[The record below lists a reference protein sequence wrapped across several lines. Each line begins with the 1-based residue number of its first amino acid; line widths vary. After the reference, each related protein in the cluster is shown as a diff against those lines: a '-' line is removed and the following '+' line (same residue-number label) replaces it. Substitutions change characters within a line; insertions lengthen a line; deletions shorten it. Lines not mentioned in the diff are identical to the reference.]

1 MDKNEDKLKYLTDY
15 VYKPNQITLI
25 ENGELSVIQKKVINV
40 LIQNTH
46 NSYVNEIEEEVGKLT
61 RFSIDIPELMRK
73 SDVAIHHSH
82 VVEEMKKLMNLKL
95 FSQDKHGFKGFV
107 LFPNIEYNEDKDKLI
122 YTVND
127 VVTDIIKNKYHSQS
141 VNSKYYTVIHL
152 QTNKFGLKKHAYSL
166 YEYCLRFKDL
176 LKNSKTEDYDTFK
189 AILGVEGYDEQ
200 KVFMNRALKPA
211 IEDVNEKTDIEVSIE
226 IIRGM
231 RKKIKQFKISAKF
244 NDDFE
249 WEDNRL
255 REERKKKE
263 SIDSEV
269 LVKVYD
275 TKYFISRKDME
286 TIIGCEDFYGKEF
299 VYKIVIEEI
308 EKLKTEED
316 VLNSLKDKV
325 LNRMCKEVHKN
336 IDLY

>member
-1 MDKNEDKLKYLTDY
+1 MSDNEDKLKYLTDY

-25 ENGELSVIQKKVINV
+25 ENGDLSIIQKKVINV

-46 NSYVNEIEEEVGKLT
+46 NAYVNEIEEEVGKLT
-61 RFSIDIPELMRK
+61 RFSIDIPEMMRK
-73 SDVAIHHSH
+73 SDISIHHSH
-82 VVEEMKKLMNLKL
+82 VIEEMKKLMNLKL

-107 LFPNIEYNEDKDKLI
+107 LFPNVEYNEDKDKII

-127 VVTDIIKNKYHSQS
+127 VVTDIIKNKYHSRA
-141 VNSKYYTVIHL
+141 VDSKYYTVIHL

-176 LKNSKTEDYDTFK
+176 LKYSKTEDYEDFK

-211 IEDVNEKTDIEVSIE
+211 IEDVNSKTDVKVNIE

-231 RKKIKQFKISAKF
+231 KKKIKQFKILAEF
-244 NDDFE
+244 NEDFE

-255 REERKKKE
+255 KEERKKKVLKDE
-263 SIDSEV
+263 GV
-269 LVKVYD
+269 LVKIYD
-275 TKYFISRKDME
+275 TEYFISKIDME
-286 TIIGCEDFYGKEF
+286 TIKGMEDFYGKEF
-299 VYKIVIEEI
+299 VYNITIEEI
-308 EKLKTEED
+308 GKLKDESD
-316 VLNSLKDKV
+316 IKDNLKDSV
-325 LNRMCKEVHKN
+325 TSRMFKEVHKS
-336 IDLY
+336 IDFS